1 MIKTERLILKPLTS
15 DDEKAVSELFTDDTV
30 KKTYLLPDFKDAEH
44 LHNYFNRILALS
56 NGNDRYLLGIYI
68 NNGTEL
74 VGIINDTGLEKYES
88 AEIGYALLPRYFNN
102 GYATEA
108 FGGMI
113 KFLKDVGY
121 KKVVAGA
128 FEENKASIR
137 VMEKCGLVPKNESE
151 KLEYRGKE
159 HTVIYYFI

>member
-44 LHNYFNRILALS
+44 LHNYF
-56 NGNDRYLLGIYI
+56 

>member
-30 KKTYLLPDFKDAEH
+30 KKTYLLPDFKDAEQ

-74 VGIINDTGLEKYES
+74 VGIINDT
-88 AEIGYALLPRYFNN
+88 
-102 GYATEA
+102 
-108 FGGMI
+108 
-113 KFLKDVGY
+113 
-121 KKVVAGA
+121 
-128 FEENKASIR
+128 
-137 VMEKCGLVPKNESE
+137 
-151 KLEYRGKE
+151 
-159 HTVIYYFI
+159 

>member
-1 MIKTERLILKPLTS
+1 M
-15 DDEKAVSELFTDDTV
+15 SELFTDDTV
-30 KKTYLLPDFKDAEH
+30 KKTYLLPDFKDAEQ

-74 VGIINDTGLEKYES
+74 VGIINDTGLERYES

-113 KFLKDVGY
+113 KFLKEVGY

-137 VMEKCGLVPKNESE
+137 VMEKCGLVPQKIGME
-151 KLEYRGKE
+151 L
-159 HTVIYYFI
+159 IL